1 MDRPALAAC
10 IDHTVLGPL
19 TSTADVRAAA
29 ETAATAG
36 MHLCVP
42 PRTLAAVAASFP
54 GELGTV
60 IGFPHGTDTPATKAA
75 AAAEAVAMGADV
87 LDLVPD
93 LGAAVAG
100 DADRLRA
107 DIAAVTDAVAVPV
120 RVIAETALV
129 PPAAVERVATAA
141 VAAGAAGLKTSTGY
155 GGEGATVPA
164 VRQLAAHLPVKASG
178 GIRTYDDALRMLEA
192 GAVRLGTSAGP
203 AVLAAAPE

>member
-1 MDRPALAAC
+1 MDRPTLAAC
-10 IDHTVLGPL
+10 IDHTRLGPL
-19 TSTADVRAAA
+19 TTTVDVRAAA

-42 PRTLAAVAASFP
+42 PRTLAAVPADFP
-54 GELGTV
+54 GELVTV
-60 IGFPHGTDTPATKAA
+60 IGFPHGTDTTATKATA
-75 AAAEAVAMGADV
+75 AATAVELGADIV
-87 LDLVPD
+87 DLVPD
-93 LGAAVAG
+93 LGAAVAA
-100 DADRLRA
+100 DTDRLQA

-120 RVIAETALV
+120 RVIAETGLT
-129 PPAAVERVATAA
+129 PPAAVERIGAAA

-203 AVLAAAPE
+203 AVLADAPG

>member
-1 MDRPALAAC
+1 MDRTALAAR

-19 TSTADVRAAA
+19 TTPAAVQAAA

-42 PRTLAAVAASFP
+42 PRTLAAVDAAFP
-54 GELGTV
+54 GELVTV
-60 IGFPHGTDTPATKAA
+60 IGFPHGTDTTTTKAA
-75 AAAEAVAMGADV
+75 AAAEAVGLGADIV
-87 LDLVPD
+87 DLVPD

-120 RVIAETALV
+120 RVIAETGLL
-129 PPAAVERVATAA
+129 PPAAVEAVATAA
-141 VAAGAAGLKTSTGY
+141 VAADAAGLKTSTGY

-178 GIRTYDDALRMLEA
+178 GIRTTDDALRLLEA
-192 GAVRLGTSAGP
+192 GATRLGTSAGP
-203 AVLAAAPE
+203 AVLADTPE